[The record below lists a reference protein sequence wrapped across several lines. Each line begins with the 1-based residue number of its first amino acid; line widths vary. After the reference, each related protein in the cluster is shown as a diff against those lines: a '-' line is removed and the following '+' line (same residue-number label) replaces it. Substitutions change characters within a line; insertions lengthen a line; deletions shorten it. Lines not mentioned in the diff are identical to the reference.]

1 MCQCSGLAAE
11 SIIITA
17 EGPIR
22 LTGTSPARNFRILFY
37 AVRSKI
43 NMLIPVTTVIVL
55 VRLQ

>member
-22 LTGTSPARNFRILFY
+22 YPTDGYISRKEFPD
-37 AVRSKI
+37 
-43 NMLIPVTTVIVL
+43 IVL
-55 VRLQ
+55 RCAI